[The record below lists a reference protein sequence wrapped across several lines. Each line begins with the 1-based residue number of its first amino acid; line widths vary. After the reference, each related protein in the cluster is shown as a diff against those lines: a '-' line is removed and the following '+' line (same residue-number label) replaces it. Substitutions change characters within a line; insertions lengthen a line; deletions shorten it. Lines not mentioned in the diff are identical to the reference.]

1 MGGAAAGAATGPP
14 ILVIAL
20 YMDENVQGQIVIGPT
35 TVTYHVVALVAG
47 TYYFHC
53 DVHPTAMQG
62 TFVVK

>member
-1 MGGAAAGAATGPP
+1 VSDPAARS
-14 ILVIAL
+14 LF
-20 YMDENVQGQIVIGPT
+20 QGQIVIGRT
-35 TVTYHVVALVAG
+35 TVTYHVGALVAG